1 MQYGSP
7 KSVGNIV
14 NVAIN
19 SIELRLDLLLL
30 PAVYVG
36 IVSLPTYLGKPRLKS
51 PRLLWICKRPIAHYP
66 MSSFGQGAPTK
77 QPPC

>member
-36 IVSLPTYLGKPRLKS
+36 IVSLPTYLEK
-51 PRLLWICKRPIAHYP
+51 
-66 MSSFGQGAPTK
+66 TK
-77 QPPC
+77 IEVSQAFVDMQKADCALSNVLIRARCPY